1 MIKKGAQKIIINDS
15 TLFPINF
22 YHKKKGSNE
31 DMLSNPEGLRNPS
44 AGTYK
49 LNTANGID
57 NPTALVA
64 FDNTANLINY
74 ERMSIPGFNTNIDA
88 LRVVRALRYN
98 SIPEQVDRAAI
109 TLGAVVPLVGSTVQ
123 VKLTLASTDK
133 YFAEYNTVFADGK
146 ITMYRDVFVSSNITD
161 TIKLAKE
168 IAKQFNNTEQ
178 RPGNESKLMN
188 VLAVDGT
195 SNGIAAVQFT
205 AQLGIEISKIEVLE
219 VPVSGNP
226 LMTVIYYPS
235 KTTLPTA
242 LASSAV
248 APVFGTVVAN
258 QVGFFGRGVYDR
270 VKFDFIQ
277 TSSKVYPYSDLSSDG
292 SQLPIK
298 GANYSLYV
306 FSVKVN
312 SGTHGDYNNTPVE
325 YFDYHIYVN
334 TTTCAATAVSLDLW
348 FDSLNNA
355 ATTGRKVVLGAAS
368 GATQDTTLPGYGTAY
383 ANWTIPYRA
392 IFTKAGYN
400 VVTGVDAPTILAD
413 NLAIGAASGF
423 QILHTT

>member
-22 YHKKKGSNE
+22 FHKVKGGNE
-31 DMLSNPEGLRNPS
+31 DMLSNPEGLRNTS
-44 AGTYK
+44 AGTYT
-49 LNTANGID
+49 LVAGD
-57 NPTALVA
+57 NPVVPIVVTA
-64 FDNTANLINY
+64 ANNY
-74 ERMSIPGFNTNIDA
+74 ERMSIPNFNTNVDA

-98 SIPEQVDRAAI
+98 AIAERVDRAGI
-109 TLGAVVPLVGSTVQ
+109 TLAGTVPVVGSTVQ

-146 ITMYRDVFVSSNITD
+146 ITMYRDVFVTSSVSS
-161 TIKLAKE
+161 LALLATE
-168 IAKQFNNTEQ
+168 IAKQFNNPEQ
-178 RPGNESKLMN
+178 RPGNENKLMN
-188 VLAVDGT
+188 VTAVTGT
-195 SNGIAAVQFT
+195 ANSVVAVSFT

-219 VPVSGNP
+219 VPATGNP

-235 KTTLPTA
+235 KTLLPTV
-242 LASSAV
+242 LAGVSQ
-248 APVFGTVVAN
+248 N

-292 SQLPIK
+292 SQLPVK

-312 SGTHGDYNNTPVE
+312 SETHGDYNNTPVE

-334 TTTCAATAVSLDLW
+334 TTTCATTAASLDTW

-355 ATTGRKVVLGAAS
+355 AGGRKAILTA
-368 GATQDTTLPGYGTAY
+368 DTLIPGYGTAY
-383 ANWTIPYRA
+383 STWGVPYRA
-392 IFTKAGYN
+392 VFPISGYDYI
-400 VVTGVDAPTILAD
+400 TGKDTPTILVD
-413 NLAIGAASGF
+413 TLVPNGTSNGF
-423 QILHTT
+423 KVAHNV

>member
-22 YHKKKGSNE
+22 FHKVKGGNE
-31 DMLSNPEGLRNPS
+31 DMLSNPEGLRNTS
-44 AGTYK
+44 AGTYT
-49 LNTANGID
+49 LVPGD
-57 NPTALVA
+57 NPVVPIVVTA
-64 FDNTANLINY
+64 ANNY
-74 ERMSIPGFNTNIDA
+74 ERMSIPNFNTNVDA

-98 SIPEQVDRAAI
+98 AIAERVDRAAI
-109 TLGAVVPLVGSTVQ
+109 TLGTVVPLVGSTVQ

-146 ITMYRDVFVSSNITD
+146 ITMYRDVFVSSNIT
-161 TIKLAKE
+161 TPVLLAKE

-178 RPGNESKLMN
+178 RPGNENKLMN

-205 AQLGIEISKIEVLE
+205 AQLGIEISKIEILE
-219 VPVSGNP
+219 VPSTGNP
-226 LMTVIYYPS
+226 LMTVVYYPS
-235 KTTLPTA
+235 KTTLPAA

-277 TSSKVYPYSDLSSDG
+277 TSNKVYPYSDLSSDG

-312 SGTHGDYNNTPVE
+312 SETHGDYNNTPVE

-334 TTTCAATAVSLDLW
+334 TTTCTTTAASLDTW

-355 ATTGRKVVLGAAS
+355 AGGRKAILTA
-368 GATQDTTLPGYGTAY
+368 DTLIPGYGAAY
-383 ANWTIPYRA
+383 STWGVPYRA
-392 IFTKAGYN
+392 VFPISGYDYI
-400 VVTGVDAPTILAD
+400 TGKDTPTILAD
-413 NLAIGAASGF
+413 TLVPNGTSNGF
-423 QILHTT
+423 KVAHNV

>member
-22 YHKKKGSNE
+22 YHKKKGGNE
-31 DMLSNPEGLRNPS
+31 DMLSNPEGLRNTS

-98 SIPEQVDRAAI
+98 SIPEQVDRAGI
-109 TLGAVVPLVGSTVQ
+109 TLAGTVPVVGSTVQ

-146 ITMYRDVFVSSNITD
+146 ITMYRDVFVTSSVSS
-161 TIKLAKE
+161 LALLATE
-168 IAKQFNNTEQ
+168 IAKQFNNPEQ
-178 RPGNESKLMN
+178 RPGNENKLMN
-188 VLAVDGT
+188 VTAVTGT
-195 SNGIAAVQFT
+195 ANSVVAVSFT

-219 VPVSGNP
+219 VPATGNP

-235 KTTLPTA
+235 KTLLPTV
-242 LASSAV
+242 LAGVSQ
-248 APVFGTVVAN
+248 N

-277 TSSKVYPYSDLSSDG
+277 TSSKVYPYSNLSTDG

-312 SGTHGDYNNTPVE
+312 SETHGDYNNTPVE

-355 ATTGRKVVLGAAS
+355 ASTGRKVVLGAAS